1 MSSFAKKFNKQRL
14 FDVDTNGFEYF
25 KLSDL
30 YQKNGAE
37 CQYMVR
43 AIYINTKS
51 AFGNAPIIATDSFFV
66 NLPTYMLS
74 TAREILD
81 DDESVEQIKAG
92 KVAFVIREY
101 MQKKFNRV
109 CYGINFVDVNT
120 SENHDER

>member
-1 MSSFAKKFNKQRL
+1 MSSFAKKFNKQRI
-14 FDVDTNGFEYF
+14 FDVDTTGFQYV

-30 YQKNGAE
+30 FKQNGAD

-51 AFGNAPIIATDSFFV
+51 VFGNAPIIATDKFFV
-66 NLPTYMLS
+66 NLPSYMLT

-92 KVAFVIREY
+92 KVAFVVREY
-101 MQKKFNRV
+101 MQKKYNRV
-109 CYGINFVDVNT
+109 CYGINFVDV
-120 SENHDER
+120 E